1 MLNSKKAK
9 RTVKLTAILLSLVFA
24 LVALTGPALGAKKL
38 SGELLMSGSTTVQPL
53 AEELAAAFTKKNPD
67 VKVNIAGG
75 GSGVGIKDVA
85 DGKVHI
91 GNSSRKLKPDDPAG
105 LVANLIGY
113 DAVAVIVNP
122 KCSAKNVVKKGL
134 SKQQLKDIFTGK
146 IINWKDVGGKD
157 APIMVNSRTAPSGTL
172 DFFSEE
178 VLDKEAVVATAKKH
192 ESNGLLKQAVS
203 QNPNAIGFISLG
215 YLDKKVK
222 GVPLNGVAPTIKN
235 AKAGKYT
242 LVRPLIMVTK
252 GKPAGLAAEFIKFAQ
267 SAAGQKIVATKW
279 LKAKK

>member
-9 RTVKLTAILLSLVFA
+9 RTVKLTAVLLALVFA
-24 LVALTGPALGAKKL
+24 LVALSGPALAAKL

-53 AEELAAAFTKKNPD
+53 AEELAADFTKKNPD
-67 VKVNIAGG
+67 VKINIAAG

-85 DGKVHI
+85 AGKVHI

-178 VLDKEAVVATAKKH
+178 VLDKGAVVDTAKKH
-192 ESNGLLKQAVS
+192 ESTGLLKQAVS

-215 YLDKKVK
+215 YLDKKVV
-222 GVPLNGVAPTIKN
+222 GVSLNGVAPTLKN
-235 AKAGKYT
+235 AVAGKYT

-252 GKPAGLAAEFIKFAQ
+252 GKAAGLAASFIKFAQ
-267 SAAGQKIVATKW
+267 SAAGQKIVAKKW

>member
-24 LVALTGPALGAKKL
+24 LVALSGPALAAKL

-53 AEELAAAFTKKNPD
+53 AEELSAAFTKKNPD
-67 VKVNIAGG
+67 VKINIAGG

-122 KCSAKNVVKKGL
+122 KCSAKAVVKKGL

-146 IINWKDVGGKD
+146 ITNWKDVGGKD

-178 VLDKEAVVATAKKH
+178 VLDKGAVVDTAKKH
-192 ESNGLLKQAVS
+192 ESTGLLKQAVA

-215 YLDKKVK
+215 YLDKKVV
-222 GVPLNGVAPTIKN
+222 GVPLNGVAPSIKN
-235 AKAGKYT
+235 AVAGKYQ
-242 LVRPLIMVTK
+242 LVRPLLMVTK
-252 GKPAGLAAEFIKFAQ
+252 GKPAGLAAAFIKFAQ
-267 SAAGQKIVATKW
+267 SAEGQKIVATKW